1 MWNIKFVFSS
11 HNGIS
16 KQLFSFEAQFHT
28 VFLHFNTLKLF
39 TFYFCSYM
47 KIHIYVSGTYV
58 CECMPHVY
66 ECPWLPEVGVRSPS
80 FQALR
85 TFKNR
90 ELLKNRKTKMV
101 LQNFKGAKRMNPKS
115 YRFAGLPLQEGNGC
129 HLGGDFICC
138 LINSPCSLIC

>member
-1 MWNIKFVFSS
+1 M
-11 HNGIS
+11 
-16 KQLFSFEAQFHT
+16 
-28 VFLHFNTLKLF
+28 FL
-39 TFYFCSYM
+39 
-47 KIHIYVSGTYV
+47 V
-58 CECMPHVY
+58 HVY
-66 ECPWLPEVGVRSPS
+66 ECSWLPEVGVRSPS

-115 YRFAGLPLQEGNGC
+115 YRFAGLPMQEGNGC